1 MEIDNIIQNVQEIID
16 EKSFRV
22 KLESGKKLRI
32 KFGADPSRP
41 DLHIG
46 HAVALKKLKE
56 FQDLGHTVI
65 FLIGDYTARIGDPS
79 GRNTTRPVLSV
90 EEIEQN
96 TKTYLD
102 QVGKVLDL
110 DKCEIRRN
118 SEWFSKMTFADIL
131 SLLGKVTL
139 KNIIEREDFK
149 NRIAENQ
156 EIAMHELLYPVMQ
169 GYDSVVLEADVE
181 LGGQDQKLN
190 LLMGRDIQKRMGQ
203 APQDI
208 VTVPL
213 LVGTDG
219 KRKMSKSY
227 DNYIGISE
235 APEQQFGKIMS
246 IPDEAIGDYL
256 KLVSSF
262 SPTEIEKMMKGIAD
276 GGNPRDVKESLAK
289 NIVALFNDESAAN
302 LAVAHFDKVVRQR
315 QMPDQVE
322 EYRVT
327 DSNNIVDILIG
338 AGLAQSK
345 SQARRL
351 IEQGA
356 VRVDGDSID
365 NLEKTIDK
373 NGSIINVGKRSYVR
387 IIVDDQR

>member
-79 GRNTTRPVLSV
+79 GRNSTRPVLSV

-256 KLVSSF
+256 KLISSF
-262 SPTEIEKMMKGIAD
+262 SPMEIEKMMKDIAE

-289 NIVALFNDESAAN
+289 NIVALFNDGSAAN
-302 LAVAHFDKVVRQR
+302 LAAAHFDKVVRQK
-315 QMPDQVE
+315 QMPDQIE
-322 EYRVT
+322 EYRIT
-327 DSNNIVDILIG
+327 DNNNIIDILIG

-356 VRVDGDSID
+356 VRVDGDAID

-387 IIVDDQR
+387 VVVDDQR